1 MNLDIL
7 NIKIFG
13 ENNNEY
19 YECKDNTLLKI
30 ISDKLLS
37 HLILLNSWLYS
48 DVKIKVFNSSI
59 NNLKLFNKLSPDYI
73 NKIVRANKHCFFNC
87 DSILFFYNKE
97 HNIYIY
103 YKHLSL
109 LDYIPIK
116 ELKKHCI
123 NVEYIFNNNY
133 MVFNVLSLYSI
144 ILNYEYMNNNILD
157 DIKKIYANEPY
168 INIYKT
174 DYDFFIK
181 NFKENI
187 KFISYKNVQKNL

>member
-1 MNLDIL
+1 MNIMNLD
-7 NIKIFG
+7 
-13 ENNNEY
+13 
-19 YECKDNTLLKI
+19 LLKI

-73 NKIVRANKHCFFNC
+73 NKIVRANKHYFFNC

-174 DYDFFIK
+174 DYDF
-181 NFKENI
+181 
-187 KFISYKNVQKNL
+187 